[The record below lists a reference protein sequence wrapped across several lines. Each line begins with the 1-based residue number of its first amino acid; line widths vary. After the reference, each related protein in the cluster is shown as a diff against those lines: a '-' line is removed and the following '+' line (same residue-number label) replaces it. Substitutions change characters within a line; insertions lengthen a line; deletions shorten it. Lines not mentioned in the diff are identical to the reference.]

1 MLSQIID
8 HFSDLAARDKKAEA
22 SYFYHLFQKVRHYF
36 FCLFSFFRPKV
47 DGHDLALPH
56 DLFPRERKGA
66 RLDSKH
72 KQFVS
77 FSFFFSL
84 LFWVLPLPSPFFLA
98 DKGYTSKCPLKV
110 ECILVSNLHK
120 WLKGTTKDCSTMR
133 DILFSSAANLAVM
146 HEIMKQSFTL
156 PYSNNLLV
164 LASIEIYQ
172 NWLTDVVSLV
182 VWIVFLLRRSNA
194 SLFLFLFFS
203 SFSFLLLL
211 GGFH

>member
-1 MLSQIID
+1 MTNVNSEKTAEVSAIMLSQIID

-84 LFWVLPLPSPFFLA
+84 LF
-98 DKGYTSKCPLKV
+98 
-110 ECILVSNLHK
+110 
-120 WLKGTTKDCSTMR
+120 
-133 DILFSSAANLAVM
+133 
-146 HEIMKQSFTL
+146 
-156 PYSNNLLV
+156 
-164 LASIEIYQ
+164 
-172 NWLTDVVSLV
+172 
-182 VWIVFLLRRSNA
+182 
-194 SLFLFLFFS
+194 
-203 SFSFLLLL
+203 
-211 GGFH
+211 